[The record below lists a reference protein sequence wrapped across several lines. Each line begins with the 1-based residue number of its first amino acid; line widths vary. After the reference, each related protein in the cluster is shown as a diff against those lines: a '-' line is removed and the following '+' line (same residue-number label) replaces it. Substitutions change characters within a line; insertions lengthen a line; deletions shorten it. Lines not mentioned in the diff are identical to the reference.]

1 MSVSHSGAGPLLHAI
16 QTRSINIQ
24 CSTANRPYPSHNPAT
39 KLVICDTLNSDAM
52 PPKRTTKK
60 TTAGTS
66 KATATTGETTS
77 PLKRKRAEPAK
88 SKGKGKGKGKA
99 PAEPTQTPPP
109 SSSFNSAAEIVADQA
124 QRSEA
129 DHFLSPAEAE
139 EALDEVDEDED
150 DDEDAGFDLSTFIK
164 GTLVD
169 RRSGKNEKPVEEEER
184 TEEEKAA
191 AALWDDST
199 LRKAFI
205 PTSLPIG

>member
-1 MSVSHSGAGPLLHAI
+1 MPL
-16 QTRSINIQ
+16 
-24 CSTANRPYPSHNPAT
+24 
-39 KLVICDTLNSDAM
+39 
-52 PPKRTTKK
+52 KRTTKK

-66 KATATTGETTS
+66 KAAATTDETTS
-77 PLKRKRAEPAK
+77 PLKRKRAQPA
-88 SKGKGKGKGKA
+88 KGKGKGKA

-124 QRSEA
+124 QRSET
-129 DHFLSPAEAE
+129 DHVLSPAEAE

-150 DDEDAGFDLSTFIK
+150 EDEDAGFDLRTFIK

-169 RRSGKNEKPVEEEER
+169 RRSGKKEKPVEEEEER

-205 PTSLPIG
+205 PTSLPIGLVVGLQDVMIS